1 MVSHAAARPD
11 NIYTRGMAHFAA
23 NLKFD
28 DIPEDVRHRA
38 KLLILDSLGCGLYC
52 NDLEWSTI
60 LRETLTEI
68 DDTRTASVWGTKHSL
83 SPVHAALCNGTQIQ
97 GFEIDDVHRAGALH
111 VGAVTLP
118 PVMAVAEMKPEMS
131 GKDFLTSAIA
141 GYELGPRVGL
151 CMGKQHLEQGWH
163 TGGTIGVFAAAGG
176 AIRALGL
183 TPDQAVHAIGMAGTQ
198 ASALMAA
205 QFGAMV
211 KRMHAGKSAES
222 GFYAALLAK
231 RGFTGITDVFEAEY
245 GGYCTT
251 LSRSLDLFDRTELTK
266 GLGEN
271 WELMR
276 ILLKFYSCV
285 ASNHTTLDAIQNM
298 QEKHPFGPNDVEK
311 ILVKGSKS
319 TVEHVGWEYRPD
331 GVTAS
336 QLNLGFCIATL
347 LLEGECFV
355 NQFSEAIVDNKER
368 MELAKVVECMEDP
381 AITEFGADMRH
392 KVHVELKLKDGT
404 VMNETVE
411 KARGSEVDF
420 APDEQIIGKFKSLAV
435 KAISESQANNL
446 VNVVMDME
454 NLKDANDIAKLMTP
468 A

>member
-1 MVSHAAARPD
+1 MVSHAAARPE
-11 NIYTRGMAHFAA
+11 NIYTKGMAHFAA
-23 NLKFD
+23 NLKFE
-28 DIPEDVRHRA
+28 DIPEEVRHRA
-38 KLLILDSLGCGLYC
+38 KLLILDSLGCGLYSH
-52 NDLEWSTI
+52 DLEWSTI

-68 DDTRTASVWGTKHSL
+68 DDTRVATVWGTKQKL
-83 SPVHAALCNGTQIQ
+83 SVVHAALCNGTQIQ

-118 PVMAVAEMKPEMS
+118 PVMAVAEMGKGMS
-131 GKDFLTSAIA
+131 GKEFLASAIA

-163 TGGTIGVFAAAGG
+163 TGGTIGVFSAAGG

-231 RGFTGITDVFEAEY
+231 KGFTGITDVFEAEY

-251 LSRSLDLFDRTELTK
+251 LSRSLDLFDRTQLTK
-266 GLGEN
+266 GLGKD

-298 QEKHPFGPNDVEK
+298 QAKHPFGPNDVEK

-347 LLEGECFV
+347 LIEGECFV
-355 NQFSEAIVDNKER
+355 NQFSEDIIDNKER

-381 AITEFGADMRH
+381 EITDLGADMRH
-392 KVHVELKLKDGT
+392 KVHVEVTLKDGT
-404 VMNETVE
+404 VMNDTVE
-411 KARGSEVDF
+411 KARGSEVNF
-420 APDEQIIGKFKSLAV
+420 APDEQIIGKFKSLAA
-435 KAISESQANNL
+435 KCLSDSQADNL
-446 VNVVMDME
+446 ANAVLDME
-454 NLKDANDIAKLMTP
+454 NLKDAQEITKLMTP

>member
-1 MVSHAAARPD
+1 MTSHAAARPD
-11 NIYTRGMAHFAA
+11 NIYTRGMGHFAA
-23 NLKFD
+23 NLKFE
-28 DIPEDVRHRA
+28 DIPDDVRHRV

-52 NDLEWSTI
+52 NDLEWSRI
-60 LRETLTEI
+60 LRETLTAI
-68 DDTRTASVWGTKHSL
+68 DDTRTASVWGTKQKL
-83 SPVHAALCNGTQIQ
+83 SVVHAALCNGTQIQ
-97 GFEIDDVHRAGALH
+97 GFEIDDVHRQGALH
-111 VGAVTLP
+111 VGAVVLP
-118 PVMAVAEMKPEMS
+118 PVMAVAEMNAGMS
-131 GKDFLTSAIA
+131 GKDFMTSAVA
-141 GYELGPRVGL
+141 GYEIGPRVGM

-211 KRMHAGKSAES
+211 KRMHAGKAAES

-266 GLGEN
+266 GLGKN

-298 QEKHPFGPNDVEK
+298 QEKHPFGPNDVKK

-336 QLNLGFCIATL
+336 QLNLSFCIATL

-381 AITEFGADMRH
+381 EITALGADMRH
-392 KVHVELKLKDGT
+392 KVHVELTLKDGT
-404 VMNETVE
+404 VMNDTVE
-411 KARGSEVDF
+411 KARGSEVKF
-420 APDEQIIGKFKSLAV
+420 ATDEQIIGKFKSLAV
-435 KAISESQANNL
+435 KAISASQADNL
-446 VNVVMDME
+446 ANAVMDME
-454 NLKDANDIAKLMTP
+454 NLKDAGAIAKLMTP